1 MAQLPLRRPGP
12 GAALPC
18 RALVGVLGSRAW
30 REPHWHTGDPN
41 PGGGS
46 EKGGAWWSHEK
57 PLSVGTA
64 FTSTGNSWSKPVMS
78 LGPQLASLPSP
89 CPLPVWLCPPWRPQV
104 RSPDRPQASLSRTGK
119 AASSQQ
125 PRGPPRSGT
134 PVPDLHLLYAGL
146 PVAPAL
152 RPLAFVQAIPIASLS
167 SPESPQPLPP
177 PLQGFAPSLLLSKAG
192 PRPPSDQ
199 HLPREDTRPPSQAS
213 SPASFP
219 PHRTLLITWHYFL
232 CISAHPLTVC
242 LPGQ

>member
-18 RALVGVLGSRAW
+18 WALVGVLGSRAW
-30 REPHWHTGDPN
+30 GEPHWHTGDPN

-78 LGPQLASLPSP
+78 LGLQLASLPSP

-125 PRGPPRSGT
+125 RRGPPRSGT
-134 PVPDLHLLYAGL
+134 PVPDLHLLYATSWASCCSCPPTFGL
-146 PVAPAL
+146 CTGHSHCLTLFPRELTAAP
-152 RPLAFVQAIPIASLS
+152 S
-167 SPESPQPLPP
+167 SPS
-177 PLQGFAPSLLLSKAG
+177 
-192 PRPPSDQ
+192 R
-199 HLPREDTRPPSQAS
+199 
-213 SPASFP
+213 
-219 PHRTLLITWHYFL
+219 L
-232 CISAHPLTVC
+232 CSISAS
-242 LPGQ
+242 Q